1 MGGSDSGT
9 RASVQALVLAALTV
23 TLFAAAGYVPVVGI
37 PVSLLAPTPLL
48 LVTLRHG
55 LKKALLALGLSS
67 LSLALLFGS
76 FPSLLFLAEYGV
88 MAMTMGETVRRRWSV
103 ERTLA
108 IATIAPL
115 VASGIVM
122 GVSLAAADPD
132 VNSLWQQFQE
142 NLRQALQPYVA
153 EADRAIEGDLQAYIQ
168 EAIGFVVHLLPALF
182 IISTAVGAV
191 LNYGVVR
198 VLWRRLDGPPL
209 FPEVSLAQWKAPEPC
224 VWVLIV
230 GGILYL
236 MPILCL
242 QIAGLNVLLLAGL
255 IYLIQGLGI
264 VLFYLQKATVP
275 PLFRS
280 LAYVVL
286 ALQPVLLLGVAA
298 FGLFDLWFDFRRM
311 RNKREESQ

>member
-1 MGGSDSGT
+1 
-9 RASVQALVLAALTV
+9 
-23 TLFAAAGYVPVVGI
+23 
-37 PVSLLAPTPLL
+37 
-48 LVTLRHG
+48 
-55 LKKALLALGLSS
+55 
-67 LSLALLFGS
+67 
-76 FPSLLFLAEYGV
+76 
-88 MAMTMGETVRRRWSV
+88 MGETVRRRWSV

-122 GVSLAAADPD
+122 GVSLAAADLD
-132 VNSLWQQFQE
+132 LNSLWQQFQE
-142 NLRQALQPYVA
+142 NLHQALQPYVA
-153 EADRAIEGDLQAYIQ
+153 EADRAVEGDLQAYIQ

>member
-1 MGGSDSGT
+1 
-9 RASVQALVLAALTV
+9 VQALVLAALTV

-37 PVSLLAPTPLL
+37 LVSLLAPTPLL
-48 LVTLRHG
+48 LVILRHG

-67 LSLALLFGS
+67 LSLAFLFGS
-76 FPSLLFLAEYGV
+76 FASLLFVAEYGV
-88 MAMTMGETVRRRWSV
+88 MAITMGETVRRRWSV

-108 IATIAPL
+108 AATIAPL

-122 GVSLAAADPD
+122 GVLLAAADPD
-132 VNSLWQQFQE
+132 LNSLWQQFQE
-142 NLRQALQPYVA
+142 NLHQALHSYVA
-153 EADRAIEGDLQAYIQ
+153 EADKAVEGDLQAYIQ
-168 EAIGFVVHLLPALF
+168 EVVGFAAHLVPALF

-191 LNYGVVR
+191 LNYGAVR
-198 VLWRRLDGPPL
+198 ALWRRMGGPPL
-209 FPEVSLAQWKAPEPC
+209 FPDVSLAQWKAPEPC

-236 MPILCL
+236 MPILRL

-255 IYLIQGLGI
+255 VYLIQGLGI
-264 VLFYLQKATVP
+264 VVFYLQKASVP

-280 LAYVVL
+280 LAYAVL
-286 ALQPVLLLGVAA
+286 VLQPVLLLGVAA
-298 FGLFDLWFDFRRM
+298 FGLFDLWFDFRRL